1 MKQRECRR
9 LSELAKLSL
18 IPLGGTGEIGKN
30 LQVLEYNDEI
40 LIIDCGV
47 KFPDDEMLGIDLVI
61 PDIAYLLPRKEQ
73 IKGII
78 ITHGHEDHI
87 GALPFILN
95 QLNAPL
101 YGTKLTVGLVEAKL
115 KNNGIVN
122 PQNLHIIKPR
132 EILKLGSF
140 EVEAFSVAHSIP
152 DAVGYAIQT
161 PVGLIVYSGDFK
173 IDHTP
178 SKGENVDFERL
189 AHYGKQGVLA
199 FICDSTNVE
208 RPGYTMSEQTVGETF
223 DQVFNK
229 AKQRIIVTTFASNV
243 YRIQQVLDAAIQHG
257 RKVAVVGRSM
267 VEVTETAMRL
277 GYLVAPEGTLIELDE
292 IAKLPPD
299 EVVII
304 TTGSQGEPM
313 AALTKMATQ
322 THRQI
327 NIQAG
332 DTVIISATPIPGNE
346 KLVGR
351 TINNLFKIG
360 ANVVSKEMARVH
372 VSGHASQEEVKLV
385 LSLLKP
391 KFIVPHHGEYRH
403 QVAFA
408 RLAEAQGYATEN
420 VILTEI
426 GDRIQF
432 TAETA
437 KKAGKVESG
446 SVLIDGLGI
455 GDVGTVVLRDRQL
468 LGQDGVVVVVLT
480 LQKRTGKIL
489 AGPDIV
495 SRGVVFIKESSD
507 LLDEARAKIAEA
519 LEKQEETNEWSV
531 VKNVV
536 RDALGQFMWARLRRK
551 PIILPVIMEV

>member
-1 MKQRECRR
+1 
-9 LSELAKLSL
+9 
-18 IPLGGTGEIGKN
+18 
-30 LQVLEYNDEI
+30 
-40 LIIDCGV
+40 
-47 KFPDDEMLGIDLVI
+47 
-61 PDIAYLLPRKEQ
+61 
-73 IKGII
+73 
-78 ITHGHEDHI
+78 
-87 GALPFILN
+87 
-95 QLNAPL
+95 
-101 YGTKLTVGLVEAKL
+101 
-115 KNNGIVN
+115 
-122 PQNLHIIKPR
+122 
-132 EILKLGSF
+132 
-140 EVEAFSVAHSIP
+140 
-152 DAVGYAIQT
+152 
-161 PVGLIVYSGDFK
+161 
-173 IDHTP
+173 
-178 SKGENVDFERL
+178 
-189 AHYGKQGVLA
+189 
-199 FICDSTNVE
+199 
-208 RPGYTMSEQTVGETF
+208 
-223 DQVFNK
+223 
-229 AKQRIIVTTFASNV
+229 
-243 YRIQQVLDAAIQHG
+243 
-257 RKVAVVGRSM
+257 VGRSM

>member
-1 MKQRECRR
+1 MAEQN
-9 LSELAKLSL
+9 KLSL

>member
-1 MKQRECRR
+1 MAEQN
-9 LSELAKLSL
+9 KLSL

-61 PDIAYLLPRKEQ
+61 PDITYLLPRKEQ

-122 PQNLHIIKPR
+122 PQNLHVIKPR

-243 YRIQQVLDAAIQHG
+243 YRIQQVLDAAITHG

>member
-1 MKQRECRR
+1 MSNQLR
-9 LSELAKLSL
+9 LAF

-30 LQVLEYNDEI
+30 LQVLEYGEEI
-40 LIIDCGV
+40 LIIDAGV

-61 PDIAYLLPRKEQ
+61 PDISYLVPRKQ
-73 IKGII
+73 MIKGIV

-87 GALPFILN
+87 GALPFILDK
-95 QLNAPL
+95 LNVPV
-101 YGTKLTVGLVEAKL
+101 YGTKLTIGLVEAKL
-115 KNNGIVN
+115 KNNGVVK
-122 PQNLHIIKPR
+122 PADLHVISPR
-132 EILKLGSF
+132 EQLKLGSF
-140 EVEAFSVAHSIP
+140 TIEAFSVAHSIP

-161 PVGLIVYSGDFK
+161 PVGLLVYSGDFK

-178 SKGENVDFERL
+178 SAGENVDFERL
-189 AHYGKQGVLA
+189 AQYGRQGVLA

-208 RPGYTMSEQTVGETF
+208 RPGYTLSERVVGDTF
-223 DQVFNK
+223 EKVFSK

-243 YRIQQVLDAAIQHG
+243 YRIQQVIDAAVSHG

-267 VEVTETAMRL
+267 VGVTETALEL
-277 GYLVAPEGTLIELDE
+277 GYLNAPEGVLIELDQ
-292 IAKLPPD
+292 IVDLPP
-299 EVVII
+299 EQVVII

-360 ANVVSKEMARVH
+360 ADVVSKDMAGVH

-391 KFIVPHHGEYRH
+391 RFIIPFHGEYRH

-408 RLAEAQGYATEN
+408 RLAQSLGYPAEN
-420 VILTEI
+420 IVLTDI
-426 GDRIQF
+426 GDKVEF
-432 TAETA
+432 SADSVEKT
-437 KKAGKVESG
+437 GKVEAG
-446 SVLIDGLGI
+446 TVLIDGLGV
-455 GDVGTVVLRDRQL
+455 GDVGSVVLRDRQQL
-468 LGQDGVVVVVLT
+468 ARDGVVVVVIT
-480 LQKRTGKIL
+480 LQKHTGKIL

-495 SRGVVFIKESSD
+495 SRGLVFIKESAD
-507 LLDEARAKIAEA
+507 LLEEARKKIADA
-519 LEKQEETNEWSV
+519 LEEQEHTTEWSV
-531 VKNVV
+531 VKSIV
-536 RDALGQFMWARLRRK
+536 RDTFGQFIWAKLRRK
-551 PIILPVIMEV
+551 PIILAIIMEV

>member
-122 PQNLHIIKPR
+122 PQNLHVIKPR

>member
-1 MKQRECRR
+1 MQEQ
-9 LSELAKLSL
+9 KLSL

-122 PQNLHIIKPR
+122 PQNLHVIKPR

-243 YRIQQVLDAAIQHG
+243 YRIQQVLDAAITHG

>member
-536 RDALGQFMWARLRRK
+536 RDALGQFMWTRLRRK